1 MKKMIVGITMAVLLG
16 GLGVM
21 VAEAQPNYN
30 SPLEKSGVLEEYDD
44 DFYVNGVE
52 LELGQGRT
60 IGEDYNQD
68 GVKSPIKQELR
79 GLVGKNIT
87 VKGYLD
93 HDDDYDNDDELYV
106 TEINGLKYPN
116 SKVHNNHR

>member
-1 MKKMIVGITMAVLLG
+1 MKKMIVGITMAVLVG

-106 TEINGLKYPN
+106 TEINGVKYPN
-116 SKVHNNHR
+116 